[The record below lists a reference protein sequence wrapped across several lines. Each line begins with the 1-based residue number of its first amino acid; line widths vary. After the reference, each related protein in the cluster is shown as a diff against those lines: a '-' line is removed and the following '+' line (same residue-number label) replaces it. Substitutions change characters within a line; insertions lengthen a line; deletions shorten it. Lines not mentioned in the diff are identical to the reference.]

1 MLNIFTKK
9 LKEVRKKKGY
19 TQENLATLLDIGIPT
34 YSRKE
39 NNLIP
44 FTLEELGR
52 IKEFLKLSD
61 QDFVNIFFRDI
72 VALKT
77 TK

>member
-1 MLNIFTKK
+1 MINIFTKK
-9 LKEVRKKKGY
+9 LKDIRKKKGY
-19 TQENLATLLDIGIPT
+19 TQEDLASLLDIGIPT

-44 FTLEELGR
+44 FTLEELRR

-61 QDFVNIFFRDI
+61 QDFINIF
-72 VALKT
+72 LKVELH
-77 TK
+77 